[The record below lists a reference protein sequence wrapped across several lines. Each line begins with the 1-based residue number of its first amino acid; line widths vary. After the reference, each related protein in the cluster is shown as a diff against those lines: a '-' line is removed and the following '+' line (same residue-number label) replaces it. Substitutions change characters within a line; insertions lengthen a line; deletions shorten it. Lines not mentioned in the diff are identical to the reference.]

1 MKAPILSILFFQL
14 FLSSCVSL
22 NFNCENRSSD
32 NQTQQR
38 HSIHEFALEKFG
50 AGFEILENET
60 KEYALVLSRSKSATQ
75 TGIKFFIYEV
85 LKNEIILEDQIQL
98 GSVKWSDRYEIE
110 IQNFPGTVR
119 LNDTRT
125 QKSGYRFN
133 VKKKQKINN

>member
-1 MKAPILSILFFQL
+1 MKAPILFILFLPL

-32 NQTQQR
+32 NQTQR
-38 HSIHEFALEKFG
+38 KHSIHELALEKFG

-60 KEYALVLSRSKSATQ
+60 KEYALVLNRSKSATQ
-75 TGIKFFIYEV
+75 TGIKFFIYEKE
-85 LKNEIILEDQIQL
+85 KNEIIIEDLVQL
-98 GSVKWSDRYEIE
+98 GSVKWLTRYEVE

-119 LNDTRT
+119 LNDTKS

-133 VKKKQKINN
+133 VKTKQKIND

>member
-22 NFNCENRSSD
+22 NFNCENRSSE
-32 NQTQQR
+32 NQTQRQL
-38 HSIHEFALEKFG
+38 SIHELASEKFG

-75 TGIKFFIYEV
+75 TRIKFFIFE
-85 LKNEIILEDQIQL
+85 KAINEIILEDNVPL
-98 GSVKWSDRYEIE
+98 GSVKWSARYEIE
-110 IQNFPGTVR
+110 IQNFPGTVK
-119 LNDTRT
+119 LNETKV

-133 VKKKQKINN
+133 VKTKQKINE